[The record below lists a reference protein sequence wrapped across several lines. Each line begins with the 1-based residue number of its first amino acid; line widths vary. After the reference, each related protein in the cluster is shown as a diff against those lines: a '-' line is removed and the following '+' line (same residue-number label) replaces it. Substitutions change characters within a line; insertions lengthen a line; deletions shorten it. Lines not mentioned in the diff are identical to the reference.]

1 MDVKRKELIDGLNED
16 LAHELGAIHQ
26 YIYNASTVSGLARL
40 TLKDFF
46 LREAQDEMLHAQYLA
61 EKIAALGG
69 DPILTAP
76 PVQTTRDVKGM
87 LQITLQAEIDTVS
100 RYIKRMEQAEVLQ
113 EIELKLKLEDMIA
126 NETSHKEEIER
137 LLEDPRL

>member
-1 MDVKRKELIDGLNED
+1 MDVKRQELIDGLNED

-46 LREAQDEMLHAQYLA
+46 LTEAQDEMLHAQYLA
-61 EKIAALGG
+61 EKIATLGG

-76 PVQTTRDVKGM
+76 PVQITHDVKGM
-87 LQITLQAEIDTVS
+87 LQITLQAEVDTIA
-100 RYIKRMEQAEVLQ
+100 RYIKRMEQAEALQ

-126 NETSHKEEIER
+126 NETNHKEEIER

>member
-1 MDVKRKELIDGLNED
+1 MDAKLKELIDGLNED
-16 LAHELGAIHQ
+16 LSHELGAIHQ

-46 LREAQDEMLHAQYLA
+46 LKEAQDEMLHAQYLA

-69 DPILTAP
+69 DPVLTAS
-76 PVQTTRDVKGM
+76 PVQPTRDVKGM
-87 LQITLQAEIDTVS
+87 LQVTLQAEVDTIA
-100 RYIKRMEQAEVLQ
+100 RYIKRMEQAEAVQ

-126 NETSHKEEIER
+126 DETSHKEEMER